1 MGKEKTEFEEKFV
14 SKTEKA
20 KKRSPEF
27 RAITR
32 HSGLFW
38 RRARDSNPRTPV

>member
-20 KKRSPEF
+20 KKLWENGLRK
-27 RAITR
+27 TR
-32 HSGLFW
+32 H
-38 RRARDSNPRTPV
+38 